1 MELSALQEALKKEI
15 QCHQKLV
22 VQMKQDPQN
31 AELKKQ
37 LHECQAKIT
46 SLSEKQ
52 KKVVEQLRKDLL
64 IKQQSAS
71 TQKSASTPPV
81 LAAKPISLVKSTIQA
96 APLAVVT
103 QKAAVAMVTSLS
115 NGQKLAL
122 TSSDLPTANPINLQT
137 TASKLLQ
144 ENVARIPPKASQPQ
158 QALSVASSPIKVP
171 QLSSVHRLTG
181 RNPATLTQVRPK
193 PNSAAVSPVQGGGGG
208 PQASLVPLHKAHALL
223 AVRGAGG
230 VQHVRIVNGQQYKP
244 RSPPPTQ
251 HASLAASTALAA
263 APSASVTAAPPSSAA
278 LPPSSSAAV
287 SSASA
292 AAAASAASS
301 SSPVGGVTVVAS
313 GTQPSKDGT
322 ARQTSQTV
330 YRANLSTR
338 ILSPRPQ
345 VEANPQKVA
354 FLGSLG
360 LVTHEH
366 MEEIQSRRQ
375 ERKRRTTANPVYSG
389 AMYEPERKRSA
400 VTYLN
405 NPVQTGTRKRGRPPK
420 YASVLA
426 GLVGPPVQALPSL
439 SQPAAPLEQDKA
451 EGGGAPPPCS
461 PSDGPAA
468 SPATVSDGDIH
479 EDFCSVCK
487 RSGQLLMCD
496 TCSRVYHLECLEPP
510 LKAIPKGMWICPK
523 CQEQVLRKED
533 ALPWPGTLAIVHS
546 YIAHKAAKEEEKRK
560 LQKRSNELRQERDQL
575 EQKAKMLS
583 TAILKCMEVRNSLLS
598 KQKEVQVGMERYRK
612 LVQLI
617 NGVPAKPSKP
627 PAAAAQALQVVAST
641 SSPVVATAATPLLI
655 ITTLTP
661 DLTAMGVPVARAT
674 SVAVSTSTGIL
685 AQIHPPMAPAGQLPH
700 QPHAKH

>member
-64 IKQQSAS
+64 IKQQSATKKPHYLS
-71 TQKSASTPPV
+71 LQKSASTPPV

-144 ENVARIPPKASQPQ
+144 EN
-158 QALSVASSPIKVP
+158 ALSVASSPIKVP

-278 LPPSSSAAV
+278 LPPSSSAA
-287 SSASA
+287 
-292 AAAASAASS
+292 
-301 SSPVGGVTVVAS
+301 
-313 GTQPSKDGT
+313 
-322 ARQTSQTV
+322 TSQTV

>member
-1 MELSALQEALKKEI
+1 MELSGLQEALKKEI

-158 QALSVASSPIKVP
+158 QALSLASSPIKVP

-181 RNPATLTQVRPK
+181 RNPATLT
-193 PNSAAVSPVQGGGGG
+193 
-208 PQASLVPLHKAHALL
+208 
-223 AVRGAGG
+223 
-230 VQHVRIVNGQQYKP
+230 QHVRIVNGQQYKP

-278 LPPSSSAAV
+278 MPPSSSAAA
-287 SSASA
+287 SSAASAA

-360 LVTHEH
+360 LVTHEQ

-426 GLVGPPVQALPSL
+426 GLVGPPVQALPSP

-641 SSPVVATAATPLLI
+641 SSPVIATAATPLLI

-661 DLTAMGVPVARAT
+661 DLTAMGAPVARAT

-685 AQIHPPMAPAGQLPH
+685 AQIHPPMAPAAQLPH

>member
-1 MELSALQEALKKEI
+1 MELSGLQEALKKEI

-158 QALSVASSPIKVP
+158 QALSLASSPIKVP

-193 PNSAAVSPVQGGGGG
+193 PNSAAVSPVQGGG

-223 AVRGAGG
+223 AVRGACG

-278 LPPSSSAAV
+278 MPPSSSAAA
-287 SSASA
+287 SSAASAA

-360 LVTHEH
+360 LVTHEQ

-405 NPVQTGTRKRGRPPK
+405 NPVQTGTRKRDEEFLWK
-420 YASVLA
+420 
-426 GLVGPPVQALPSL
+426 
-439 SQPAAPLEQDKA
+439 
-451 EGGGAPPPCS
+451 
-461 PSDGPAA
+461 
-468 SPATVSDGDIH
+468 GDIH

-641 SSPVVATAATPLLI
+641 SSPVIATAATPLLI

-661 DLTAMGVPVARAT
+661 DLTAMGAPVARAT

-685 AQIHPPMAPAGQLPH
+685 AQIHPPMAPAAQLPH

>member
-1 MELSALQEALKKEI
+1 MELSGLQEALKKEI

-71 TQKSASTPPV
+71 TQ
-81 LAAKPISLVKSTIQA
+81 
-96 APLAVVT
+96 
-103 QKAAVAMVTSLS
+103 
-115 NGQKLAL
+115 
-122 TSSDLPTANPINLQT
+122 
-137 TASKLLQ
+137 
-144 ENVARIPPKASQPQ
+144 
-158 QALSVASSPIKVP
+158 QALSLASSPIKVP

-193 PNSAAVSPVQGGGGG
+193 PNSAAVSPVQGGG

-223 AVRGAGG
+223 AVRGACG

-278 LPPSSSAAV
+278 MPPSSSAAA
-287 SSASA
+287 SSAASAA

-360 LVTHEH
+360 LVTHEQ

-426 GLVGPPVQALPSL
+426 GLVGPPVQALPSP

-641 SSPVVATAATPLLI
+641 SSPVIATAATPLLI

-661 DLTAMGVPVARAT
+661 DLTAMGAPVARAT

-685 AQIHPPMAPAGQLPH
+685 AQIHPPMAPAAQLPH